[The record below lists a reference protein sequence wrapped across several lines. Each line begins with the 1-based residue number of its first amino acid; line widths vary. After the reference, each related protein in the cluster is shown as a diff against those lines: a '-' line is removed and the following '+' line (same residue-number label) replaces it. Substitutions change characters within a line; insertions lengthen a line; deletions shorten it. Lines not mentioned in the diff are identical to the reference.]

1 MKRRTDLTGRS
12 AGFSTGF
19 AFKEICFQSFYFRR
33 IICVADVVKLVFRAV
48 KSRQLNATKGAS

>member
-19 AFKEICFQSFYFRR
+19 AFKEISFQAFLFQMDYL
-33 IICVADVVKLVFRAV
+33 C
-48 KSRQLNATKGAS
+48 G